1 MAIMKGAASTQY
13 CSDTK
18 FFGRVY
24 TPPDVVEHILKEMF
38 STSLE
43 RVRICDPACGSGD
56 FLAPIV
62 REVCRRAAT
71 VSSTDGYTD
80 TLKKITGYDIDSK
93 AVKYCKER
101 LSAVVKQELGVEY
114 SHNFWRVLNQD
125 ALNICTQDVSS
136 FDWIVGNPP
145 YVRIQHLGAKRRNQ
159 IKKASWKFFRGSSDL
174 YIVFYELGL
183 RLLKDG
189 GHLLYISP
197 SGWMRND
204 AGKVMRREVDTNHGI
219 VSLYDYKDH
228 QVFPNVSTYAC
239 IAHLCK
245 NKKAVDSRV
254 YQFDG
259 QRFDDS
265 YQLVKSD
272 SQWAIAAEDHLP
284 IHHGEY
290 VTLDKI
296 ADIRVGIQTLADRVF
311 ILEELDR
318 EDDIVLCRA
327 QHQQVSLEKGVLKR
341 ILKASV
347 MKEGEDKRKRVIIYP
362 YDDQGRIIS
371 EKELSEQYP
380 LAYAWLLDNKTRLLS
395 RDKGTFSKTKWYG
408 FGREVGIRSSLGH
421 KILTS
426 GMNPKPNFQVCR
438 DPDTLF
444 YSGYGIK
451 PRIDID
457 LDTLCSLLN
466 SDAMDH
472 YIQTFSQPF
481 RGGWFSYA
489 KRYVRHFPIDLSSQ

>member
-1 MAIMKGAASTQY
+1 MKGVASTQY

-24 TPPDVVEHILKEMF
+24 TPPSVVEHILKEMF
-38 STSLE
+38 NTPLE

-56 FLAPIV
+56 FLVPIV
-62 REVCRRAAT
+62 REVCRRVAT
-71 VSSTDGYTD
+71 ATSADGYTD
-80 TLKKITGYDIDSK
+80 TLKKITGYDIDSE

-101 LSAVVKQELGVEY
+101 LSAVVKQELGAEY
-114 SHNFWRVLNQD
+114 PHSFWRILNKD
-125 ALNICTQDVSS
+125 ALNICPDDVSA
-136 FDWIVGNPP
+136 FDWVVGNPP
-145 YVRIQHLGAKRRNQ
+145 YVRIQHLGAKRRSQ
-159 IKKASWKFFRGSSDL
+159 IRKASWRFFRGSSDL
-174 YIVFYELGL
+174 YMVFYELGL
-183 RLLKDG
+183 KLLKEG

-204 AGKVMRREVDTNHGI
+204 AGKVMRHEVDVNHGI

-239 IAHLCK
+239 IAHLRK
-245 NKKAVDSRV
+245 NKKGGDSRV

-259 QRFDDS
+259 HRFDDS
-265 YQLVKSD
+265 YKLVKSN
-272 SQWAIAAEDHLP
+272 SQWAIAAEDRLP
-284 IHHGEY
+284 LHHGEY

-296 ADIRVGIQTLADRVF
+296 ADIRVGIQTLADCVF
-311 ILEELDR
+311 ILEELSR
-318 EDDIVLCRA
+318 EGSIVSCKV
-327 QHQQVSLEKGVLKR
+327 QDQQVCLEKGALKR

-347 MKEGEDKRKRVIIYP
+347 MKEGEDKIKRVIIYP
-362 YDDQGRIIS
+362 YDDHGRLIS
-371 EKELSEQYP
+371 ENEFFERYP
-380 LAYAWLLDNKTRLLS
+380 CAYTWLLNNKARLLS
-395 RDKGTFSKTKWYG
+395 RDKGTFSEKKWYG
-408 FGREVGIRSSLGH
+408 FGREVGIRSSLGY

-426 GMNPKPNFQVCR
+426 GMNPEPNFQVCK

-472 YIQTFSQPF
+472 YIRTFSQPF

-489 KRYVRHFPIDLSSQ
+489 KRYVRHFPIDLPS